1 LRYVP
6 FFLLS
11 LSKGITMITPP
22 PAPAPTPVPAHAYQ
36 APAIVHKAQLKHFSG
51 SPLAVDPNSPENVL
65 GLPQ

>member
-1 LRYVP
+1 M
-6 FFLLS
+6 
-11 LSKGITMITPP
+11 TTPP
-22 PAPAPTPVPAHAYQ
+22 PAPAPTPAAKPRPTYR

>member
-1 LRYVP
+1 M
-6 FFLLS
+6 
-11 LSKGITMITPP
+11 TTP
-22 PAPAPTPVPAHAYQ
+22 PAPTPVAKPLPTYQ